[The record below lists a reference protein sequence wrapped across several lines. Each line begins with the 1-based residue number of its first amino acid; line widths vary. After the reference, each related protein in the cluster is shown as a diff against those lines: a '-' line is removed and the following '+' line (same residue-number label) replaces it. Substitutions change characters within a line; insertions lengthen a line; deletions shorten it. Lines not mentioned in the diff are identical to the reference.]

1 MTHLKWCKS
10 KRVQTDSDVPSES
23 FTPRKEFAEEEQGHV
38 SLGMDIPAI
47 HALLLPIR
55 TVSNDV

>member
-1 MTHLKWCKS
+1 M
-10 KRVQTDSDVPSES
+10 PSES

-38 SLGMDIPAI
+38 SLGMDISAI
-47 HALLLPIR
+47 HALLLLTR